1 MLLPDH
7 KKIVYI
13 PHIEYRLIKEL
24 YNLSSEGVH
33 YCLYKEYFYSI
44 KNKFNTPHV
53 YSWYCHTV
61 NAYYHLA
68 IGHWC
73 KIFGSYSEPT
83 HYHKLLDTQS
93 LKTKLNEL
101 GISPPE
107 ADQLRV
113 WLLKD
118 AELTEKAFNEYHQL
132 TKDYR
137 DRNLVHRE
145 NSPEIIN
152 DGDLY
157 YPKIE
162 FAKRTFLSLIVI
174 LIKLTKTF
182 PVAQDAVNH
191 YEFIYDDYTEKLE
204 ILDLIKKSIPNFL
217 ETVKIDK

>member
-1 MLLPDH
+1 MFLPDH
-7 KKIVYI
+7 KRIVYI
-13 PHIEYRLIKEL
+13 PHIEYRLIREL
-24 YNLSSEGVH
+24 YNLSCEGVY
-33 YCLYKEYFYSI
+33 YCLYKEYFDSL
-44 KNKFNTPHV
+44 KNKFNTSHI

-61 NAYYHLA
+61 NAYYDLA

-83 HYHKLLDTQS
+83 HYHKLLGTQP
-93 LKTKLNEL
+93 LKTKLSDL
-101 GISPPE
+101 GINPPE
-107 ADQLRV
+107 ADQLRL

-118 AELTEKAFNEYHQL
+118 AELTEEAFNEYHQL

-145 NSPEIIN
+145 NSPEKIN

-157 YPKIE
+157 YPKME

-174 LIKLTKTF
+174 LIKLAKNF
-182 PVAQDAVNH
+182 PETQDAVNH
-191 YEFIYDDYTEKLE
+191 YEFIYDDFSEKSE

-217 ETVKIDK
+217 EEVNVSK